1 MNSWN
6 SILQKLH
13 PLAASTQEHLAKAG
27 EKLRRQAAAV
37 IFGITAAAALFAA
50 ECTPVGESG
59 SFTAFAETL
68 AGEQK
73 EALQEKKNDTVLPE
87 TEKTSDKEETESAE
101 EANIEDGEPE
111 NAWESRT
118 VQAASLK
125 TGTDG
130 TNPSETE
137 EAQEDPEL
145 ENSSKEDSA
154 ETSSSKEDS
163 TKETSA
169 ETDAAKEDSSEE
181 ISAKEISAN
190 GDPEQ
195 EDAESTTGLTQVEGL
210 PEEDPQAA
218 EAFTDYTESDYN
230 VLLRIVQAEA
240 GGCDMKGKILVANVI
255 LNRVESDEFPDT
267 ITDVVYEKRQFSP
280 VSNGSINRC
289 KVEEETVEA
298 VDRALAGEDYSE
310 GALFF
315 MNRRASSGSNV
326 RWFDTHLDYLFQHG
340 GHEFFK

>member
-13 PLAASTQEHLAKAG
+13 HLAASTQEHLAKAG
-27 EKLRRQAAAV
+27 EKPRRQAAAV

-111 NAWESRT
+111 NSWESRT

-130 TNPSETE
+130 TNTLELE
-137 EAQEDPEL
+137 ELQED
-145 ENSSKEDSA
+145 SKE
-154 ETSSSKEDS
+154 EDS
-163 TKETSA
+163 EKEISA
-169 ETDAAKEDSSEE
+169 ETDAAKEDS
-181 ISAKEISAN
+181 AKAISAN
-190 GDPEQ
+190 GALEQ
-195 EDAESTTGLTQVEGL
+195 ENADSMTGLTQVEGL

-218 EAFTDYTESDYN
+218 EAFADYTESDYN

-255 LNRVESDEFPDT
+255 LNRVGSDEFPDT

-289 KVEEETVEA
+289 KVEQETVEA

>member
-13 PLAASTQEHLAKAG
+13 HLAASTQEHLAKAG

-50 ECTPVGESG
+50 ECTPVGEAG

-68 AGEQK
+68 AEEQK

-87 TEKTSDKEETESAE
+87 TEKTSDKEETEGAE
-101 EANIEDGEPE
+101 DANIEDGEPE

-130 TNPSETE
+130 TNTSELE
-137 EAQEDPEL
+137 KLQED
-145 ENSSKEDSA
+145 SKE
-154 ETSSSKEDS
+154 EDS
-163 TKETSA
+163 EKEISA
-169 ETDAAKEDSSEE
+169 ETDAAKEDS
-181 ISAKEISAN
+181 AKAISAN
-190 GDPEQ
+190 GALEQ
-195 EDAESTTGLTQVEGL
+195 ENADSMTGLTQVEGL
-210 PEEDPQAA
+210 PEEDPQVA
-218 EAFTDYTESDYN
+218 EAFADYTESDYN

-310 GALFF
+310 GALYF

>member
-13 PLAASTQEHLAKAG
+13 HLAASTQEHLAKAG
-27 EKLRRQAAAV
+27 EKPRRQAAAV

-130 TNPSETE
+130 TNTLELE
-137 EAQEDPEL
+137 ELQED
-145 ENSSKEDSA
+145 SKE
-154 ETSSSKEDS
+154 EDS
-163 TKETSA
+163 EKEISA
-169 ETDAAKEDSSEE
+169 ETDAAKEDS
-181 ISAKEISAN
+181 AKAISAN
-190 GDPEQ
+190 GALEQ
-195 EDAESTTGLTQVEGL
+195 ENADSMTGLTQVEGL
-210 PEEDPQAA
+210 PEEDPQVA
-218 EAFTDYTESDYN
+218 EAFADYTESDYN

-310 GALFF
+310 GALYF

>member
-13 PLAASTQEHLAKAG
+13 HLAASTQEHLAKAG
-27 EKLRRQAAAV
+27 EKPRRQAAAV

-130 TNPSETE
+130 TNTLELE
-137 EAQEDPEL
+137 ELQED
-145 ENSSKEDSA
+145 SKE
-154 ETSSSKEDS
+154 EDS
-163 TKETSA
+163 EKEISA
-169 ETDAAKEDSSEE
+169 ETDAAKEDS
-181 ISAKEISAN
+181 AKAISAN
-190 GDPEQ
+190 GALEQ
-195 EDAESTTGLTQVEGL
+195 ENADSMTGLTQVEGL

-218 EAFTDYTESDYN
+218 EAFADYTESDYN

-310 GALFF
+310 GALYF

-340 GHEFFK
+340 AHEFFK

>member
-13 PLAASTQEHLAKAG
+13 HLAASTQEHLAKAG

-50 ECTPVGESG
+50 ERTPVGEAG

-68 AGEQK
+68 AEEQK

-87 TEKTSDKEETESAE
+87 TEKTSDKEETEGAE
-101 EANIEDGEPE
+101 DANIEDGEPE

-118 VQAASLK
+118 VRAASLK
-125 TGTDG
+125 AGTDG
-130 TNPSETE
+130 TNTLELE
-137 EAQEDPEL
+137 ELQED
-145 ENSSKEDSA
+145 SKE
-154 ETSSSKEDS
+154 EDS
-163 TKETSA
+163 EKEISA
-169 ETDAAKEDSSEE
+169 ETDAAKEDS
-181 ISAKEISAN
+181 AKAISAN
-190 GDPEQ
+190 GALEQ
-195 EDAESTTGLTQVEGL
+195 ENADSMTGLTQVEGL
-210 PEEDPQAA
+210 PEEDPQVA
-218 EAFTDYTESDYN
+218 EAFADYTESDYN

-310 GALFF
+310 GALYF

>member
-13 PLAASTQEHLAKAG
+13 HLAASTQEHLAKAG

-50 ECTPVGESG
+50 ECTPVGEAG

-68 AGEQK
+68 AEEQK

-87 TEKTSDKEETESAE
+87 TEKTSDKEETEGAE
-101 EANIEDGEPE
+101 DANIEDGEPE

-118 VQAASLK
+118 VRAASLK
-125 TGTDG
+125 AGTDG
-130 TNPSETE
+130 TNTLELE
-137 EAQEDPEL
+137 ELQEDPEQ
-145 ENSSKEDSA
+145 ENPSKEDSA
-154 ETSSSKEDS
+154 
-163 TKETSA
+163 KETSA
-169 ETDAAKEDSSEE
+169 ETDAVKKDSSEE
-181 ISAKEISAN
+181 TSTKETSVN

-255 LNRVESDEFPDT
+255 LNRVGSDEFPDT

-310 GALFF
+310 GALYF